1 MKAKKNGLISDTVYN
16 ESGVIKLPVTNG
28 EYNSYTPGK
37 DANNACIDNIHVTDV
52 AKGVQYIVDL
62 TVEWSGGFKNSSTVG
77 TFILYFQGYT
87 SSDNFAKDA
96 SWNYSNP
103 LTDALNNVVN
113 LTSLVLSSTKGS
125 KHIVAL
131 FTGTDRNGLSCG
143 CRCNYSNGTGTFAFR
158 NVTVIPKKY
167 YSGSPY
173 SVLNIMNTE
182 ITAKDYIEY

>member
-1 MKAKKNGLISDTVYN
+1 MKAKKNGLISNTAYN
-16 ESGVIKLPVTNG
+16 ESGVIKLPVKNG
-28 EYNSYTPGK
+28 KYTSYTPAK
-37 DANNACIDNIHVTDV
+37 DANNQTIDSIQVTNVVKD
-52 AKGVQYIVDL
+52 VQYVVDL
-62 TVEWSGGFKNSSTVG
+62 TVEWSGGFKNTSTAG
-77 TFILYFQGYT
+77 TFKFYFQGST
-87 SSDNFAKDA
+87 SSDNFAKD
-96 SWNYSNP
+96 SGWNYSNP
-103 LTDALNNVVN
+103 LTDALNAVN

-125 KHIVAL
+125 KHIAAL

-182 ITAKDYIEY
+182 TTAKEYVEY

>member
-1 MKAKKNGLISDTVYN
+1 M
-16 ESGVIKLPVTNG
+16 PVTNG
-28 EYNSYTPGK
+28 EYNSYTPAK
-37 DANNACIDNIHVTDV
+37 DANNQTIGNIQVTNVVKD
-52 AKGVQYIVDL
+52 VQYAVDL
-62 TVEWSGGFKNSSTVG
+62 MVEWSGGFKNSSTAG
-77 TFILYFQGYT
+77 TFILYFQGST
-87 SSDNFAKDA
+87 SSDNFASDA

-103 LTDALNNVVN
+103 LTGALNNVVD